1 MYLLQWKYY
10 ISAKEMLE
18 KVYVDD
24 NFEMVTKL
32 ILPSYVSKQV
42 QEEAAHDMAW

>member
-1 MYLLQWKYY
+1 MIYC
-10 ISAKEMLE
+10 IAATETLE
-18 KVYVDD
+18 KVYCGD